1 MKPVILNFYVEVDN
15 YNQEENYFGEI
26 VDQLGNVI
34 YDHYNALKSFAF
46 REDMVF
52 DLYKK
57 CAEYGYEIAN
67 INDQTYAPSFWEEN
81 I

>member
-1 MKPVILNFYVEVDN
+1 MKPVILNFFVEVDS
-15 YNQEENYFGEI
+15 YNHEENYFGEI
-26 VDQLGNVI
+26 ADQTGNLI
-34 YDHYNALKSFAF
+34 YSHYDALKSFAF

-57 CAEYGYEIAN
+57 CAEYGYEVLG
-67 INDQTYAPSFWEEN
+67 INDDTFVSSYSEE

>member
-1 MKPVILNFYVEVDN
+1 MKPVNVSLYVEVDS
-15 YNQEENYFGEI
+15 YNDEEIYHGEI
-26 VDQLGNVI
+26 LDLKGKLI
-34 YDHYNALKSFAF
+34 YSHFNTLKSFAF

-57 CAEYGYEIAN
+57 CAEYGYQIVN
-67 INDQTYAPSFWEEN
+67 VDDQTYAPSFWEEN

>member
-1 MKPVILNFYVEVDN
+1 MKQVILNFYVEVDN

-57 CAEYGYEIAN
+57 CAEYGFDIKQ
-67 INDQTYAPSFWEEN
+67 INDETFVSSYSEE

>member
-1 MKPVILNFYVEVDN
+1 MKQVILNFYVEVDN

-57 CAEYGYEIAN
+57 CAEYGFNVEK
-67 INDQTYAPSFWEEN
+67 INDETFVSSYSEE

>member
-1 MKPVILNFYVEVDN
+1 MKQVTLNFYVEVDN

-57 CAEYGYEIAN
+57 CAEYGFDIKQ
-67 INDQTYAPSFWEEN
+67 INDETFVTNYSEE